1 MHGEYQKYVIKRTG
15 AIEEDSSNGECAI
28 TSCSGRYFASVNQ
41 RKMDAILSLFPGG
54 RQKWGV
60 YPEKRGAA
68 CAEAGAK
75 SYDEKIVKL
84 TEKRLSQIGKILKDY
99 DDEEIQAIYNNEHKE
114 RQCFI
119 QPVDTWLMR
128 AIEQEA
134 TLQNL

>member
-1 MHGEYQKYVIKRTG
+1 MYIPRKEEQLVQKL
-15 AIEEDSSNGECAI
+15 A
-28 TSCSGRYFASVNQ
+28 Q
-41 RKMDAILSLFPGG
+41 
-54 RQKWGV
+54 
-60 YPEKRGAA
+60 
-68 CAEAGAK
+68 K

-119 QPVDTWLMR
+119 QPVDTWLMK